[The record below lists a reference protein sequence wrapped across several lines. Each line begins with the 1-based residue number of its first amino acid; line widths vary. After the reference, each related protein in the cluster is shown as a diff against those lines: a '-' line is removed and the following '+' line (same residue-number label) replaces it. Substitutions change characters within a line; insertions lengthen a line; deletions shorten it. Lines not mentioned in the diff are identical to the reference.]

1 MYVHPLDV
9 HSDVRPQKGRA
20 DLYNMDLLIHVCVC
34 VCVDVRVR
42 VQQTSVPQMMR
53 FCEDGSAFCT
63 LAPGWVGSDAA
74 LRADERSR
82 ELAQQSEDLAR

>member
-1 MYVHPLDV
+1 M
-9 HSDVRPQKGRA
+9 
-20 DLYNMDLLIHVCVC
+20 CVC
-34 VCVDVRVR
+34 VCVWMFVFVFNKRP
-42 VQQTSVPQMMR
+42 SHQMMR